1 MDRFSVTQAIQPK
14 TNDGQSPAS
23 FNRGRLGAR
32 GPLLPEARQMVVDRW
47 ARCAETFQ
55 DRAVAGADL
64 RRNSYSVRYSHL
76 VRPQHSVRVS
86 LLSARRIRRRSG
98 LLGER
103 VDRFR
108 VRDLRHA

>member
-1 MDRFSVTQAIQPK
+1 M
-14 TNDGQSPAS
+14 
-23 FNRGRLGAR
+23 
-32 GPLLPEARQMVVDRW
+32 
-47 ARCAETFQ
+47 
-55 DRAVAGADL
+55 AGADL

-86 LLSARRIRRRSG
+86 LVSPWRIRRRSG

-108 VRDLRHA
+108 VGQNRCLGMPAMWRLERVQRRSCLPLSGSVGRQFGRHEQVALSAWL